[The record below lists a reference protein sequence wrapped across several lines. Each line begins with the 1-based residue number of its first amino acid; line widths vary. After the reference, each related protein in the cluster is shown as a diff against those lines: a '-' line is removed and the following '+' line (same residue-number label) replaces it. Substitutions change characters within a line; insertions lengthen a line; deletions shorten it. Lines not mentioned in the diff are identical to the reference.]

1 MKPKNSRPDWDTY
14 WMGVV
19 EAISKRSTCLRH
31 NIGAAVVHDKTVVS
45 TGFNGAPRELPHCSE
60 IGCLRDKLK
69 IPSGTRHEICRGVH
83 AEQNAIIRGDPLRMV
98 GATIYVNAKP
108 CTICA
113 KMIIN
118 SGIKRVVYIEYYP
131 SNEGIELLE
140 QAGIET
146 KILEKK

>member
-1 MKPKNSRPDWDTY
+1 MKPKNSRPEWDEY

-19 EAISKRSTCLRH
+19 EAISRRSTCMRH
-31 NIGAAVVHDKTVVS
+31 NIGAAVVSDKTIVS

-98 GATIYVNAKP
+98 GATMYVNAKP

-131 SNEGIELLE
+131 DNEGVELLK

-146 KILEKK
+146 KIFGKK

>member
-1 MKPKNSRPDWDTY
+1 
-14 WMGVV
+14 MGVV

-31 NIGAAVVHDKTVVS
+31 NIGAAVVHDKTIVS

-98 GATIYVNAKP
+98 GGTIYINAKP

-131 SNEGIELLE
+131 DNEGIELLK